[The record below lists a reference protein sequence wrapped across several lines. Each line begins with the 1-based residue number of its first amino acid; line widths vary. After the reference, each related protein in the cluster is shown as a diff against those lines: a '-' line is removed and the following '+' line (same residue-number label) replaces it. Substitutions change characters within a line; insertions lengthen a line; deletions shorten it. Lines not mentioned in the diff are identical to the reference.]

1 MKKILFLLAFTTI
14 LCMSGCKNEADT
26 ATVNAIEAT
35 INVTGTTALETTDPA
50 YAEITA
56 LLERQHEL
64 EFFMETQW
72 ERKEGL
78 DTWEDF
84 EEYAQEVY
92 TKEYVN
98 YFLTPKYFGE
108 DNPYYYLDEEGVL
121 TRRETDG
128 IVFGIKSNTVMKM
141 TSLMNTENVYAV
153 VQERET
159 DNEPEYWI
167 YLIIHMEE
175 GFRIYA
181 QIEEAIGIYK

>member
-78 DTWEDF
+78 DTWEVF

-98 YFLTPKYFGE
+98 YFFTPKYFGE

-141 TSLMNTENVYAV
+141 TSLTNTENVYAV
-153 VQERET
+153 VQERKRIT
-159 DNEPEYWI
+159 NRNI
-167 YLIIHMEE
+167 
-175 GFRIYA
+175 GFTLLSIWKRGFGFMHRLRR
-181 QIEEAIGIYK
+181 Q